1 MSGTTLPQR
10 WQPLQDQQDDE
21 DTDVCADPQFNQAGS
36 SLQAGPVLQRSGESK
51 FKWQVDV
58 KAHLWNSI
66 SLSPP
71 CCRYFTAPGS
81 SDKSDT

>member
-51 FKWQVDV
+51 FKCQIVV

-66 SLSPP
+66 SFFSPFW
-71 CCRYFTAPGS
+71 RYFTTPGS